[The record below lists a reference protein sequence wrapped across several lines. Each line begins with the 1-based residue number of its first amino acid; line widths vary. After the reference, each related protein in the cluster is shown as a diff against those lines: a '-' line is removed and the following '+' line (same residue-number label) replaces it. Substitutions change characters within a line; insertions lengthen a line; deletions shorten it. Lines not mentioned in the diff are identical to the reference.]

1 MCRPYIDTNNLNERP
16 VVIMTPHGRCKTP
29 VVFSISDN
37 LQFFL
42 WPPVLLHLS
51 SCVDVHINFLWK
63 SGKIVELWPLITK
76 KIINYIGYIK
86 FVTVGMYIKFVT
98 VGMYIKFVTGN
109 VHQVCDCG
117 NVHQVCD
124 CGNADWIF
132 IVCLSWLNQN
142 SKYRHLTYP
151 DSRANQSLIWPNWE

>member
-1 MCRPYIDTNNLNERP
+1 MQNPSSFQYFRQSTI
-16 VVIMTPHGRCKTP
+16 
-29 VVFSISDN
+29 
-37 LQFFL
+37 FL
-42 WPPVLLHLS
+42 WAPVLLHLS

-76 KIINYIGYIK
+76 KIINYIGYIKFVTVGMYIK

>member
-1 MCRPYIDTNNLNERP
+1 MQNPSSFQYFRQSTI
-16 VVIMTPHGRCKTP
+16 
-29 VVFSISDN
+29 
-37 LQFFL
+37 FL
-42 WPPVLLHLS
+42 WAPVLLHLS

-76 KIINYIGYIK
+76 KIINYIG
-86 FVTVGMYIKFVT
+86 YIKFVT